1 MRLNKFLS
9 SSGICSRRK
18 ADEMIKNGLVEVNNK
33 VVNELGS
40 IVNEKK
46 DIVKVEG
53 KVVSLS
59 HCRVYLKLFKPKGYV
74 CSAHDERGRKT
85 IYELVKS
92 ERRLFSVGRLDY
104 DTEGLILLTDDGD
117 FAKKISHPTT
127 GIEKEYHVSVVGA
140 MKESEFAVLR
150 KGVVFDGN
158 RMPSARVK
166 PISFDGKITK
176 VAVIIDE
183 GQNRQVRKMF
193 EAIGREIKLLKRVRI
208 GTVKLG
214 GLKRGEAR
222 ALRDDELQSLMELL

>member
-9 SSGICSRRK
+9 SAGVCSRRK
-18 ADEMIKNGLVEVNNK
+18 ADELIASGQVEVNSK
-33 VVNELGS
+33 IVRELGS
-40 IVNEKK
+40 VVDEKK
-46 DIVKVEG
+46 DVVKVEG
-53 KVVSLS
+53 KIVSLPLS
-59 HCRVYLKLFKPKGYV
+59 RVYLKLFKPKEYV
-74 CSAHDERGRKT
+74 CSAHDEHGRKT
-85 IYELVKS
+85 IYELIKS

-104 DTEGLILLTDDGD
+104 DTEGLLLLTDDGD
-117 FAKKISHPTT
+117 FAKKIAHPTF
-127 GIEKEYHVSVVGA
+127 GIEKEYQVSVEGA

-150 KGVVFDGN
+150 KGVVFDGI

>member
-9 SSGICSRRK
+9 SAGVCSRRK
-18 ADEMIKNGLVEVNNK
+18 ADELIASGLVEVNSK
-33 VVNELGS
+33 IVRELGS
-40 IVNEKK
+40 VVDEKK
-46 DIVKVEG
+46 DVVKVEG
-53 KVVSLS
+53 KIVSLPLS
-59 HCRVYLKLFKPKGYV
+59 RVYLKLFKPKGYV
-74 CSAHDERGRKT
+74 CSAHDEHGRKT
-85 IYELVKS
+85 IYELIKS

-104 DTEGLILLTDDGD
+104 DTEGLLLLTDDGD
-117 FAKKISHPTT
+117 FAKKIAHPTF
-127 GIEKEYHVSVVGA
+127 GIEKEYQVSVEGA

-150 KGVVFDGN
+150 KGVIFDGI